1 MAIYEQINGLN
12 RVAFVG
18 VNSQGKTY
26 ALESLSK
33 HRSIKDKCIS
43 VWSEVKPDEN
53 MKNSADSTTL
63 ISWINRLIDI
73 QPIKDKLNEIIGSL
87 DFSGINNDLLNI
99 SLVNNLES
107 FKNLISVNIV
117 TNSNTFN
124 KPGSG
129 ERFLA
134 QLKIISKILQ
144 ENINDAYEYLIIDE
158 PERHL
163 HPSLFKYIG
172 EVLKE
177 ISNND
182 IKVIISTHSPVILK
196 YFVDDTNEIFVFENG
211 NATQLPCKDAF
222 VEVTTNHNLYTDTNF
237 KFDSYALIENNKN
250 EYFNIFIL
258 PIIYRSVFSKCVLL
272 GEGHIEKEV
281 FELLNDKY
289 INDEKM
295 MYIHSEVI
303 FGKCFM
309 PWVIE
314 CLHLCNLKVIG
325 LFDTD
330 SNNAKHMNCNQLIE
344 TLVDSKISFSPEIE
358 NRLLLPH
365 IDNSSKVKQNVIK
378 LRQNYVSGNTEI
390 ENLLEEIYN
399 LIITLV

>member
-1 MAIYEQINGLN
+1 M
-12 RVAFVG
+12 
-18 VNSQGKTY
+18 
-26 ALESLSK
+26 
-33 HRSIKDKCIS
+33 
-43 VWSEVKPDEN
+43 
-53 MKNSADSTTL
+53 
-63 ISWINRLIDI
+63 
-73 QPIKDKLNEIIGSL
+73 NEIIGSL
-87 DFSGINNDLLNI
+87 DFSGINNGLLNI
-99 SLVNNLES
+99 SLVNNLET
-107 FKNLISVNIV
+107 FKNLISVNIS
-117 TNSNTFN
+117 TNSNSFN

-129 ERFLA
+129 EKFLA

-144 ENINDAYEYLIIDE
+144 ENTNNAYEYLIIDK

-163 HPSLFKYIG
+163 HPSLFKYVG

-177 ISNND
+177 ISNNN

-211 NATQLPCKDAF
+211 IATQLPDKDIF
-222 VEVTTNHNLYTDTNF
+222 VNVTTSHNLYTDNNY
-237 KFDSYALIENNKN
+237 KFSSYTLIENNKN

-330 SNNAKHMNCNQLIE
+330 SNTPKHINCNQLIE
-344 TLVDSKISFSPEIE
+344 TLSDSSISFSPEIE
-358 NRLLLPH
+358 NRLLLSH
-365 IDNSSKVKQNVIK
+365 TDNSSKVKQNVIN
-378 LRQNYVSGNTEI
+378 LRQNYVSSNGEI

-399 LIITLV
+399 LIITLL

>member
-26 ALESLSK
+26 ALELLAK
-33 HRSIKDKCIS
+33 HRNIKDKCIS

-53 MKNSADSTTL
+53 MKNSTDSTTL
-63 ISWINRLIDI
+63 ITWINRLVDI
-73 QPIKDKLNEIIGSL
+73 QPIRDKLDEIISSL
-87 DFSGINNDLLNI
+87 DFRGINSALLNI
-99 SLVNNLES
+99 SLLNNLES
-107 FKNLISVNIV
+107 FKNLISVNV
-117 TNSNTFN
+117 STNSNTFH

-134 QLKIISKILQ
+134 QLKIISKILRD
-144 ENINDAYEYLIIDE
+144 NTNNMYEYLIIDE

-172 EVLKE
+172 ETLKE
-177 ISNND
+177 ISNNS

-196 YFVDDTNEIFVFENG
+196 YFVDNTNEIFVFENG
-211 NATQLPCKDAF
+211 NASQLPDKDTF
-222 VEVTTNHNLYTDTNF
+222 VNVTANHNVYTDNNF
-237 KFDSYALIENNKN
+237 KFSSYILIENNKR
-250 EYFNIFIL
+250 EYFDIFIL
-258 PIIYRSVFSKCVLL
+258 PIIFRSVFSKCVLL

-281 FELLNDKY
+281 FELLNEKY

-295 MYIHSEVI
+295 IHIHSEVI

-325 LFDTD
+325 LFDID
-330 SNNAKHMNCNQLIE
+330 SNNEKHLNCNQLIE
-344 TLVDSKISFSPEIE
+344 SLSDLNLPFSPKIE
-358 NRLLLPH
+358 NRLLLPRT
-365 IDNSSKVKQNVIK
+365 DNSSKVKENVIS
-378 LRQNYVSGNTEI
+378 LRQKYVSGNTEI
-390 ENLLEEIYN
+390 EVLLSEIYD
-399 LIITLV
+399 LIRALI